1 MTSPPPEPLDA
12 PAEDAKPARP
22 TRRPIERSCYVHED
36 DAFAP
41 APPGA
46 RCRSRYVTRFGTFAN
61 GYMRRDH
68 SLDKDGR
75 CIFCGSIP
83 LAAVRPA
90 ASFRRR

>member
-1 MTSPPPEPLDA
+1 MTTSPHPEPIEA

-41 APPGA
+41 APAGCV
-46 RCRSRYVTRFGTFAN
+46 CRSRS
-61 GYMRRDH
+61 GYMRRAHTVDA
-68 SLDKDGR
+68 DGR
-75 CIFCGSIP
+75 CVFCDVVP

>member
-1 MTSPPPEPLDA
+1 MTTSPPPEPIDA

-36 DAFAP
+36 DAFAS

-46 RCRSRYVTRFGTFAN
+46 RCRSRS
-61 GYMRRDH
+61 GYMRRTHTVD
-68 SLDKDGR
+68 SDGR
-75 CIFCGSIP
+75 CIFCDVVP